1 MNMLLFLQVF
11 TKATMKLFCGAAV
24 VFCVGVVP
32 SLGRNHYNDYYDDN
46 DYFTETG
53 FVLTPTD
60 RQARDISLDFPQLE
74 EDFTYPEVI
83 RQERDGGFHG
93 QHGGGGHGRRQGR
106 RFGQQQEQRQSRQ
119 FGRLD
124 VPAAESPRQG
134 RNNRRQQN
142 RNQEQFDN
150 RDQEFDQRQGRQSGD
165 IGLALGVLNNPPRE
179 DGSYNFKLV

>member
-1 MNMLLFLQVF
+1 
-11 TKATMKLFCGAAV
+11 MKLFCGATV
-24 VFCVGVVP
+24 FFCVGVVP

-106 RFGQQQEQRQSRQ
+106 RFGQQQEQRQDNLEDWMFQQQSRQ
-119 FGRLD
+119 DRVETTGD
-124 VPAAESPRQG
+124 SKIEI
-134 RNNRRQQN
+134 RNSLTTEI
-142 RNQEQFDN
+142 RNLI
-150 RDQEFDQRQGRQSGD
+150 RDK
-165 IGLALGVLNNPPRE
+165 E
-179 DGSYNFKLV
+179 DKVETLV

>member
-60 RQARDISLDFPQLE
+60 RQARDILHTYWTHADKMTHRLVSSLC
-74 EDFTYPEVI
+74 
-83 RQERDGGFHG
+83 
-93 QHGGGGHGRRQGR
+93 
-106 RFGQQQEQRQSRQ
+106 
-119 FGRLD
+119 LD
-124 VPAAESPRQG
+124 RSC
-134 RNNRRQQN
+134 
-142 RNQEQFDN
+142 
-150 RDQEFDQRQGRQSGD
+150 
-165 IGLALGVLNNPPRE
+165 
-179 DGSYNFKLV
+179 

>member
-1 MNMLLFLQVF
+1 
-11 TKATMKLFCGAAV
+11 MKLLCGAV
-24 VFCVGVVP
+24 VFCVGVIP
-32 SLGRNHYNDYYDDN
+32 SLGRNHFNDYYDN

-53 FVLTPTD
+53 YVLTPTD

-74 EDFTYPEVI
+74 EDYLEYPEHK

-93 QHGGGGHGRRQGR
+93 QHGGGHGGGGRQGR
-106 RFGQQQEQRQSRQ
+106 RFGQQQEPRQSRQ
-119 FGRLD
+119 FGRLS
-124 VPAAESPRQG
+124 VPEESPRQGRQQGQG

-179 DGSYNFKLV
+179 DGSYNFKLVHLIIFDLI